1 VSENVSLPHK
11 RPRGVCAAALTPL
24 TADLAPDTKAVVV
37 HVRRLL
43 ATGCDAINLLGT
55 TGEASSFSVRQRLSV
70 MEAVAAAGLPL
81 DVFMVGTGAP
91 SLDDTLVLTRAAIE
105 LGYAG
110 QLVIPP
116 YYFKGITD
124 EGIVRYYA
132 TLIERIADPRF
143 RLYLYHFPQ
152 LSSVGFSP
160 AVVARIAAAY
170 PATLVGLKDSSGVSG
185 YPESIVAVAPA
196 IDVFPS
202 SEALLSVCRTRGFA
216 GVISATLNVTAPLA
230 GRVWAQSA
238 AGPEAAAELQG
249 ALTAI
254 RAAIAQHQLV
264 PALRAVIAAMLGD
277 DAWLRVLPPLVE
289 IDPVSSAALLAKL
302 AAIPHFNELGATNA
316 CA

>member
-1 VSENVSLPHK
+1 MPSSQK
-11 RPRGVCAAALTPL
+11 RPHGVCAAALTPL
-24 TADLAPDTKAVVV
+24 TADLLPDTGAAVA
-37 HVRRLL
+37 HIRRLL
-43 ATGCDAINLLGT
+43 AAGCDAINLLGT
-55 TGEASSFSVRQRLSV
+55 TGEASSFSLRQRLSI

-81 DVFMVGTGAP
+81 DVIMVGTGAP
-91 SLDDTLVLTRAAIE
+91 SLDDTLALTRAAID

-116 YYFKGITD
+116 YYFKGIID
-124 EGIVRYYA
+124 DGIVRYYT
-132 TLIERIADPRF
+132 TLIERIADARF

-152 LSSVGFSP
+152 VSSVGFSP

-170 PATLVGLKDSSGVSG
+170 PEALAGLKDSSGVAG
-185 YPESIVAVAPA
+185 YPESIVAVAPR

-230 GRVWAQSA
+230 GRVWAQSI
-238 AGPEAAAELQG
+238 AGPEAAADLQD
-249 ALTAI
+249 ALGAI

-264 PALRAVIAAMLGD
+264 PALRAVIAAMLAD

-289 IDPVSSAALLAKL
+289 IDHVSSAALLSKL
-302 AAIPHFNELGATNA
+302 AAIPHFNELRATLA